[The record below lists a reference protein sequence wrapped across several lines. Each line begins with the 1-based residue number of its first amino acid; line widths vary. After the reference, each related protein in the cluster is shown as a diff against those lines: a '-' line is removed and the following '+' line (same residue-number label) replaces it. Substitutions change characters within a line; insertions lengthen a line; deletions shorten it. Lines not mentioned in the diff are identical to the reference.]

1 MLKYIIFLIVFFQ
14 FSFGQDINKALN
26 EISSQMNQN
35 LPMVIDK
42 YTTLVTTYG
51 GNGRVVY
58 RYKLDTNFFIDY
70 GLTKDKWINA
80 QKKSIKNTFCT
91 SPNMSLFRDYDVI
104 VSWNY
109 VDLDGK
115 FISKIEMNNENCY

>member
-1 MLKYIIFLIVFFQ
+1 MIKYIIFFIVSFQ
-14 FSFGQDINKALN
+14 LSFGQDINKALN

-42 YTTLVTTYG
+42 YTTLLTTYG
-51 GNGRVVY
+51 GNGRILY
-58 RYKLDTNFFIDY
+58 RYKLDTNLFIDY

-91 SPNMSLFRDYDVI
+91 SPSMSLFRDYDVI
-104 VSWNY
+104 VTWNY
-109 VDLDGK
+109 VDLDGE
-115 FISKIEMNNENCY
+115 FISKIEMNRDKCY

>member
-1 MLKYIIFLIVFFQ
+1 
-14 FSFGQDINKALN
+14 
-26 EISSQMNQN
+26 MNQN

-42 YTTLVTTYG
+42 YTTLLTTYG
-51 GNGRVVY
+51 GNGIIVY
-58 RYKLDTNFFIDY
+58 RYKLDTNLFTDY

-91 SPNMSLFRDYDVI
+91 SPNMSVFRDYDVI

-109 VDLDGK
+109 VDFDGK
-115 FISKIEMNNENCY
+115 FISKIEMNKEKCY